1 MKTLIGIVA
10 AFAAATGSRAAHSQS
25 FIFTCVGTGSSQGN
39 EGVRKISETR
49 YRVAGDGQQVSIRDG
64 DNEFCIQG
72 AICAVAV
79 GGEFVQVQVRSVPH
93 HDPGYS
99 AAFHIDRKSLIFK
112 ASGGGLDGG
121 WSITGKCK
129 PSRS

>member
-10 AFAAATGSRAAHSQS
+10 ALAGATGSKAAHSQS

-39 EGVRKISETR
+39 EGVRKIRETR
-49 YRVAGDGQQVSIRDG
+49 YRVEGEGPQVSIRNG

-72 AICAVAV
+72 ATCAVAV
-79 GGEFVQVQVRSVPH
+79 GSEFVQVQVRSVPY

-99 AAFHIDRKSLIFK
+99 ATFHIDRKSLIFK

-129 PSRS
+129 PSRP